1 MAIGMTNCDL
11 CKSWISREEVATHN
25 CKNNTQ
31 KENKMEL
38 KKQVAYPVGLRIT
51 GVRMM
56 TKLELMAEGWED
68 SFGGFPVVL
77 ELEDGGK
84 IYASSDPEGNDSG
97 CLFGMTEKREAIVI
111 SPLTQ
116 EMINESKKA

>member
-31 KENKMEL
+31 KENKMQL
-38 KKQVAYPVGLRIT
+38 QNVAYPIGLKIT
-51 GVRMM
+51 NIRMM
-56 TKLELMAEGWED
+56 TKLELEAEGWEE
-68 SFGGFPVVL
+68 SYGGFPVVI

-84 IYASSDPEGNDSG
+84 LYASSDPEGNDSG
-97 CLFGMTEKREAIVI
+97 CIFGMTEKGEAIII

-116 EMINESKKA
+116 EMIDEGRKA

>member
-11 CKSWISREEVATHN
+11 CKSWISREEVTTHN

-31 KENKMEL
+31 KENKM
-38 KKQVAYPVGLRIT
+38 QVQNVAYPIGLKVT
-51 GVRMM
+51 NVRMM
-56 TKLELMAEGWED
+56 TTDEMFNEGWEE

-77 ELEDGGK
+77 EFNDGSK
-84 IYASSDPEGNDSG
+84 VYASSDPEGNDAG
-97 CLFGMTEKREAIVI
+97 CLFGVTKDGQEIVV

-116 EMINESKKA
+116 EMINEGKKS